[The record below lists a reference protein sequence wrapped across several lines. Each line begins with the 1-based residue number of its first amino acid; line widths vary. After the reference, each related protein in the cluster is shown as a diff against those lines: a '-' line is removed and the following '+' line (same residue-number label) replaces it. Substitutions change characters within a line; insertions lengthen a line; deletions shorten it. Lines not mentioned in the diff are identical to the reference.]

1 MPKTNTSVKRVP
13 TSTIFSRAVFVN
25 NPVLIQVVGI
35 CPVVGA
41 AVSLQTGLLLASV
54 FAVNIFVCQC
64 IASAFLKT
72 VPRWIR
78 VTLYLL
84 LGLVVICPA
93 MYYME
98 VREFAANRI
107 AGIYLPL
114 MAVNSLTALRC
125 EKVAVRSSVRHSV
138 IDSVAVGLGYGLVTI
153 AVGIVRELLGSGAF
167 AGKSLSFLPQAS
179 GMLMPFGGFLVLGF
193 AAAVLRRLILRNAP
207 ERAADIA
214 FEVNPSSVRVRSVPV
229 VKPPA
234 QTPAID
240 SPVAD
245 VSATTDAAT
254 TPLTQDEPIE
264 EEPVV
269 TTETSSDIFTETVL
283 EPELPATDNAT
294 DAPSETQEIRAD
306 TPTVGTTK
314 STLDTDDSAVS
325 NAAEDL
331 ATNPAEEPG
340 TQAELDP
347 VIEDIPE
354 SEPALPAGSTKSI
367 DDLLSE
373 MRFFIEQQQN
383 GLFNTDK
390 EGDDQ

>member
-1 MPKTNTSVKRVP
+1 MRKTNTSAKRVP
-13 TSTIFSRAVFVN
+13 AATIFSRAVFVN

-41 AVSLQTGLLLASV
+41 AVSLQTGILLASV

-64 IASAFLKT
+64 IASAFLKK

-78 VTLYLL
+78 VALYLL
-84 LGLVVICPA
+84 LGLAVICPA

-283 EPELPATDNAT
+283 EPELPATDSVA

-314 STLDTDDSAVS
+314 STLDTDDSTAS
-325 NAAEDL
+325 NAPDND
-331 ATNPAEEPG
+331 ATNPAEELG